1 MANSIKTEMVL
12 KKETA
17 NKVVYQ
23 TTDSSSPIETQYFKK
38 EGFKDGNYP
47 DKLTLEATW

>member
-1 MANSIKTEMVL
+1 MGSIKTEMVL

-23 TTDSSSPIETQYFKK
+23 TTDSSSPVETQYVKK
-38 EGFKDGNYP
+38 DGFKDGVFPN
-47 DKLTLEATW
+47 KVTLELTW